1 MSDSPFFLR
10 ISITHPPIPAVSA
23 SRLSSLWTDAGK
35 PSGAFAPSAEQPQP
49 CTVLTPQASA
59 YSKHTADN
67 KLKIQ
72 NTAASGRNL
81 LAYRV

>member
-1 MSDSPFFLR
+1 MAGLFAR
-10 ISITHPPIPAVSA
+10 EIPLIKIGRWLV
-23 SRLSSLWTDAGK
+23 RSLD
-35 PSGAFAPSAEQPQP
+35 PSAEQPQP